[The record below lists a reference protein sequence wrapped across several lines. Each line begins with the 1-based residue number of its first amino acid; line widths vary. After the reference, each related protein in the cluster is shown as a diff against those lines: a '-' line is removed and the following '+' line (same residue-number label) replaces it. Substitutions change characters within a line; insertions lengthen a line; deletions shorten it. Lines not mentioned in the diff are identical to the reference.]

1 MALKKKKKILP
12 IIQDEVDWVYRENKH
27 LEELLPKKN
36 RNIWSKLVIVIFI
49 IFMMIKFNKIS
60 VLIIFLSIA
69 SYIKFKRAKRSIHL
83 EIEPT
88 YLFLIVLTISYGLIY
103 GIVFIFL
110 REILASVARFNKLII
125 QDISTKLAVIL
136 IAHLMWNSLK
146 INIVIPILIVI
157 FIFEIFNY
165 FIKIKFG
172 QKKYEALSATISHF
186 FFRWIYFSIF
196 LEPLLKIM

>member
-69 SYIKFKRAKRSIHL
+69 SYIKFKRAKRSIQL